1 MDNKK
6 IGFFNEGKYCVDSN
20 GMVYSSDIFTVF
32 IKKIFHDNCIKTIG
46 RFSANEFFPK
56 YELDDSSNFT
66 PLSYYKSITI
76 LLLILPIY
84 FLVNRSKINDFI
96 GEIDTLYISASGPL
110 SLLLLRK
117 MRKKNK
123 KVFIF
128 IRQNTRGLIT
138 VKHNS
143 NFLAKSISNY
153 IETSIENYVKN
164 YTGVTVFAFGDEIL
178 QRYSKL
184 NKSTY
189 SIADSRYNSRDIL
202 SESCLREKNHSK
214 LKLLYVGR
222 LAPGKGLE
230 FLIKSLSKINKYEY
244 SLTIIGDGIVKND
257 LLELTKIYG
266 LSDKII
272 FKGHMNFSDGLLNEY
287 SSHDVLILPSFSE
300 GLPQVIFEA
309 MARGAIV
316 VATKVGGIP
325 GQIEDRV
332 NGFLFNAGDES
343 QLLGILDKIVL
354 KQLNLIQIRKNALL
368 VAAKYSFE
376 NQKRIIK
383 KIE

>member
-1 MDNKK
+1 M
-6 IGFFNEGKYCVDSN
+6 NE
-20 GMVYSSDIFTVF
+20 
-32 IKKIFHDNCIKTIG
+32 NCLK
-46 RFSANEFFPK
+46 
-56 YELDDSSNFT
+56 
-66 PLSYYKSITI
+66 
-76 LLLILPIY
+76 
-84 FLVNRSKINDFI
+84 
-96 GEIDTLYISASGPL
+96 EI
-110 SLLLLRK
+110 
-117 MRKKNK
+117 
-123 KVFIF
+123 
-128 IRQNTRGLIT
+128 
-138 VKHNS
+138 
-143 NFLAKSISNY
+143 
-153 IETSIENYVKN
+153 
-164 YTGVTVFAFGDEIL
+164 
-178 QRYSKL
+178 
-184 NKSTY
+184 
-189 SIADSRYNSRDIL
+189 
-202 SESCLREKNHSK
+202 NHSK

-230 FLIKSLSKINKYEY
+230 FLIKSLSKINNYDF

-272 FKGHMNFSDGLLNEY
+272 FKGHQNFSDGLLNEY